1 MPSLDDDVPTLSRS
15 THLLRGAQRS
25 PAYTAKYTKRS
36 YLNRHRQPA
45 GRLSKC
51 GPPCALKKG
60 GAWLYKVQRN
70 QGDIS

>member
-1 MPSLDDDVPTLSRS
+1 MPSLDDDVPTHSCS
-15 THLLRGAQRS
+15 THQLRGAPRS
-25 PAYTAKYTKRS
+25 PAYTAKYRKRS

-45 GRLSKC
+45 GQLSKR
-51 GPPCALKKG
+51 GTPCALEEG